1 MLSPYRVVDLSN
13 ELGLLCGQLLADL
26 GADVVQVEPPGGS
39 PARRQGPW
47 WKNEPGP
54 ERSLFWWAYA
64 RNKRSVVLDPEVP
77 ADRDRIARLAAG
89 ADFFIE
95 SEPPGRLA
103 AFGLGYEDLSALNP
117 SLVYVSITP
126 FGQHGPKSGWAATD
140 LTIMAAS
147 GCAYLSGDA
156 ERPPVRCRV
165 PQAHAH
171 AGADAAVGA
180 LIAHA
185 ERRRSGR
192 GQHVDVS
199 AQQSATLGTQFRILD
214 GPLEQT
220 PARRVSGGAQVGPG
234 FIKNRYS
241 LSDGWV
247 IVGPGFLPSTGHFME
262 RLLDWAV
269 ELGFAEPTLPKSQ
282 QWGTFGLRMIRR
294 EIEPSAYDEVDR
306 ALTALFASRTSEEV
320 MQAAVERRLLIAPL
334 LRMDQIVESPQ
345 LADRGFPAGYE
356 HPEAGPVAHP
366 GAWARFGA
374 SPLRMEHPAPRLDQH
389 AALLGDEPPRR
400 PVFAPREAPSSPA
413 APLAGLRIL
422 DLFWVLAGPGATRM
436 LADYGATVVR
446 VESNDH
452 LDTLR
457 VIPPY
462 HFSNP
467 HPECSGGFQSA
478 NANKLGISVDLA
490 TEEGMEIARDL
501 VRWAD
506 VVTESFA
513 PGVAAGYGLSYEKLR
528 EIKPDLVMVSS
539 CLMGQTGPWRTFTGF
554 GNLAA
559 TVTGFQQLASWP
571 DAPPSGPYGA
581 YTDFIAL
588 RYNALA
594 ILAALEHR
602 ERTGEGQYID
612 QAQAEAALHFLAPAF
627 LDYTVNGR
635 VLGAAGNLDEELF
648 PHGVFPAAGDDRWVA
663 IAVRDDGDWRALCE
677 TIGRPDLEPRRE
689 ERDEVEEAIRAW
701 THGLA
706 PAEIEAALQAR
717 GVPVH
722 ETLDTPG
729 LYACPQLAA
738 RDHFLEIAHAIF
750 PTSTVE
756 STRLRLSRS
765 PARKPDRSLSVGR
778 DNREVLE
785 RLLGYPADRVE
796 RLLASP
802 TLRGRGAG

>member
-13 ELGLLCGQLLADL
+13 ELGMLCGQLLADL
-26 GADVVQVEPPGGS
+26 GADVIQVEPPGGS
-39 PARRQGPW
+39 TARRCGPW
-47 WKNEPGP
+47 WKDEPGP

-64 RNKRSVVLDPEVP
+64 RNKRSVVLDPER
-77 ADRDRIARLAAG
+77 AEDRAHLVRLASG

-103 AFGLGYEDLSALNP
+103 RLGLGYEDLAARNP
-117 SLVYVSITP
+117 GLVYVSISP
-126 FGQHGPKSGWAATD
+126 FGQQGPRAAWAATD

-156 ERPPVRCRV
+156 LRPPVRCRV

-234 FIKNRYS
+234 FIKNRYP

-269 ELGFAEPTLPKSQ
+269 ELGFADPALPKSEV
-282 QWGTFGLRMIRR
+282 WGTFGLRMIHRR
-294 EIEPSAYDEVDR
+294 IEPSAYDAVDR
-306 ALTALFASRTSEEV
+306 ALTALFASRTSEQV
-320 MQAAVERRLLIAPL
+320 MQAAVERRLLIAPI
-334 LRMDQIVESPQ
+334 LRMDQIAGSPQ
-345 LADRGFPAGYE
+345 LVARGFPIASP
-356 HPEAGPVAHP
+356 HPEAGAVTHP
-366 GAWARFGA
+366 GPWARFGA
-374 SPLRMEHPAPRLDQH
+374 SPLRMERPAPRLDEH
-389 AALLGDEPPRR
+389 GDLLRNE
-400 PVFAPREAPSSPA
+400 APRSPASREPGSPATPA
-413 APLAGLRIL
+413 APLAGLKIL

-478 NANKLGISVDLA
+478 NANKLGISLDLA
-490 TEEGMEIARDL
+490 TDEGIEIVRDL

-513 PGVAAGYGLSYEKLR
+513 PGVAAGYGLSYEKLC
-528 EIKPDLVMVSS
+528 EIKPDLVMISS

-594 ILAALEHR
+594 ILGALEHR

-612 QAQAEAALHFLAPAF
+612 QAQAESALHFLAPAF

-635 VLGAAGNLDEELF
+635 VQGAAGNDDGDLS
-648 PHGVFPAAGDDRWVA
+648 PHGVFPAAGTDRWVA
-663 IAVRDDGDWRALCE
+663 IAVRDDAEWRALCE
-677 TIGRPDLEPRRE
+677 AMERGDLVNR
-689 ERDEVEEAIRAW
+689 RDEREVVERAIADW
-701 THGLA
+701 TSTRE
-706 PAEIEAALQAR
+706 PAAIETALQAR

-722 ETLDTPG
+722 EALDTLG

-738 RDHFLEIAHAIF
+738 REHFLEIEHEIF

-765 PARKPDRSLSVGR
+765 PARKPLRSLSVGR

-785 RLLGYPADRVE
+785 RLLGYPAERVE
-796 RLLASP
+796 LLLASP
-802 TLRGRGAG
+802 ALRGRNAG